1 MDRLAV
7 QRWLE
12 GRRAAERRELELRR
26 SEGVPSAAAS
36 FAAAMELL
44 ELAGATAGATDD
56 PVRAR
61 ELAATRSL
69 WARLKQPWAAK
80 HVPG

>member
-1 MDRLAV
+1 MDRHAV
-7 QRWLE
+7 QRWLD
-12 GRRAAERRELELRR
+12 GHRAAERRELERRR
-26 SEGVPSAAAS
+26 SEGAPPAAVS

-44 ELAGATAGATDD
+44 ELADMTAGGPED

-80 HVPG
+80 HVSG